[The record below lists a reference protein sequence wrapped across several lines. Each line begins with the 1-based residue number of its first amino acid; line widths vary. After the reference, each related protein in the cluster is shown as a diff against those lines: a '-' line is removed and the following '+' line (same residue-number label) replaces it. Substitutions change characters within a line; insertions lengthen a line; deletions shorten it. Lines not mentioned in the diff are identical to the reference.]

1 MYKWRNTCPDSIGKP
16 SWAARLFNYGN
27 TSKIYNFDYRFH
39 FISCHDLW
47 FQGIYIRTDHNVLA
61 AILDSS
67 TTGSLGPIKEP
78 SWFYFS
84 TFLVLS
90 IFTCLFQVYS
100 LFSPRPQQ
108 KQRFLH
114 FFFPGVKHLNL
125 FFFFD
130 GSFNLLFFLAILGT
144 KKRRKW
150 N

>member
-1 MYKWRNTCPDSIGKP
+1 MYKWRNTCPDNIGKP

-78 SWFYFS
+78 FMILFFHFFS
-84 TFLVLS
+84 SLHFHLFIPGLFLVQPS
-90 IFTCLFQVYS
+90 TSTKTTFPT
-100 LFSPRPQQ
+100 
-108 KQRFLH
+108 
-114 FFFPGVKHLNL
+114 FFFSQVLSTL
-125 FFFFD
+125 IFFFFD